1 LCNGCGKGGS
11 ELKRILVRHPNIL
24 GTGTKWFKAYN
35 GFNKVQHWYD
45 GKFYTFYTDKAVEAP
60 VQLMVNTS
68 TIYEVD
74 APTKEETVVV
84 EKQADKSTFT
94 KKEGGMKNDN

>member
-1 LCNGCGKGGS
+1 M
-11 ELKRILVRHPNIL
+11 

-35 GFNKVQHWYD
+35 GFNKVQHLYD
-45 GKFYTFYTDKAVEAP
+45 GKLYTFYTDKAVEAP

-74 APTKEETVVV
+74 APKKEEAIA
-84 EKQADKSTFT
+84 ADKPIEKSTFT
-94 KKEGGMKNDN
+94 RKEGGMKNDN